1 MNQLGVEF
9 KDIEALYLAGGFG
22 NYIDKHS
29 ACNIGLLTPELE
41 ERIVPIGN
49 GAGAGA
55 QRMLLDEDYLKR
67 AEEIRRRMEYI
78 ELSARPDFQDLFV
91 DHMLFE

>member
-1 MNQLGVEF
+1 M
-9 KDIEALYLAGGFG
+9 
-22 NYIDKHS
+22 
-29 ACNIGLLTPELE
+29 
-41 ERIVPIGN
+41 PIGN